1 MDVRNIAVV
10 VEDVDAARTALQWAL
25 HNIIR
30 YGDIITLLHVYP
42 LTRSKSKN
50 KARVLR
56 LRGFQLALSFQDIC
70 NNFSNTKVEIVVT
83 EENKEG
89 MKIVAMVRQIGASML
104 VVGLHDQSFLY
115 RTWVDLSNL
124 DSAQHENESAVASE
138 LQKLVTENLGTCTCL
153 LNALFL
159 LIFHSLAMVHSNIA
173 NYFNCRVL
181 AINQP
186 PASPLSPMVGVQGSS
201 ANMDFSQIDISR
213 LQVPERPPP
222 KVKYRICPDPTAIIY
237 RLRRSRRRR

>member
-50 KARVLR
+50 KARLLR
-56 LRGFQLALSFQDIC
+56 LKGFQLALSFQDIC

-83 EENKEG
+83 EENREG
-89 MKIVAMVRQIGASML
+89 MKIVATVRELGASML
-104 VVGLHDQSFLY
+104 VVGLHDHSFLY
-115 RTWVDLSNL
+115 
-124 DSAQHENESAVASE
+124 
-138 LQKLVTENLGTCTCL
+138 
-153 LNALFL
+153 
-159 LIFHSLAMVHSNIA
+159 
-173 NYFNCRVL
+173 RVL

-186 PASPLSPMVGVQGSS
+186 LASPVSPKMGVQGSS
-201 ANMDFSQIDISR
+201 TNMDFSQIDLSG
-213 LQVPERPPP
+213 LQMPETPQP
-222 KVKYRICPDPTAIIY
+222 KVKYRICPDPTAIIC
-237 RLRRSRRRR
+237 RLKWSRRRR

>member
-25 HNIIR
+25 DNIIR

-42 LTRSKSKN
+42 LSRSKSKS
-50 KARVLR
+50 KARLLR

-89 MKIVAMVRQIGASML
+89 MKIVAAVREIGASML

-115 RTWVDLSNL
+115 
-124 DSAQHENESAVASE
+124 
-138 LQKLVTENLGTCTCL
+138 
-153 LNALFL
+153 
-159 LIFHSLAMVHSNIA
+159 SLAMVHSNIA
-173 NYFNCRVL
+173 NYFNCRIL

-186 PASPLSPMVGVQGSS
+186 PESPLSPM
-201 ANMDFSQIDISR
+201 IK
-213 LQVPERPPP
+213 
-222 KVKYRICPDPTAIIY
+222 KVKEKKMKEKSTPLASLEAD
-237 RLRRSRRRR
+237 